1 MKPPL
6 KSTLFYLLT
15 ILYTL
20 VPIYAIYI
28 STNIEY
34 CFLCRSDNATK
45 YISANIQKMTISTNM
60 ILVIMRIENIL
71 VPMYN
76 TVTRSRK

>member
-6 KSTLFYLLT
+6 KSALFYLLT

-34 CFLCRSDNATK
+34 CFLCRSNNDAK
-45 YISANIQKMTISTNM
+45 YIGTNIQK
-60 ILVIMRIENIL
+60 
-71 VPMYN
+71 
-76 TVTRSRK
+76 